1 MGQMIKSPT
10 DLFLLLLY
18 AKNKEKIVGTTKLT
32 KLLFLL
38 VQTEVFK
45 KFATEFDFE
54 GYKFGPWSTKIFDL
68 YETLA
73 DIGLVDKEIIEQE
86 GHENDF
92 DQNKIGES
100 NFYPEEKGI
109 SVYFLTKDGEKVAGV
124 LYDRLT
130 NEEKKALEKIK
141 REFNNKRLGDLI
153 EFVYKKY
160 PIYTTKSI
168 IKERVLP
175 EKSAEKAFREKYPE
189 IKIPSQFFKLV
200 GILPKMSLEEEE
212 EVLREIIRERYA

>member
-1 MGQMIKSPT
+1 M
-10 DLFLLLLY
+10 
-18 AKNKEKIVGTTKLT
+18 
-32 KLLFLL
+32 
-38 VQTEVFK
+38 
-45 KFATEFDFE
+45 
-54 GYKFGPWSTKIFDL
+54 
-68 YETLA
+68 
-73 DIGLVDKEIIEQE
+73 VDKEIIEQE
-86 GHENDF
+86 VYENDF

-175 EKSAEKAFREKYPE
+175 EKSAEKAFLEKYP
-189 IKIPSQFFKLV
+189 
-200 GILPKMSLEEEE
+200 
-212 EVLREIIRERYA
+212 